1 MCLMQACLTVWVKAS
16 PEQHMQRVMD
26 QGDLRP
32 MRDNRRSMAD
42 LRAIL
47 SSREAL
53 YAQADL
59 QLDTTGRDV
68 EATLEALTR
77 AVTG

>member
-1 MCLMQACLTVWVKAS
+1 
-16 PEQHMQRVMD
+16 
-26 QGDLRP
+26 
-32 MRDNRRSMAD
+32 MRDNRRSMPD

-59 QLDTTGRDV
+59 QLDTSGQDV
-68 EATLEALTR
+68 EATLETLTK
-77 AVTG
+77 AVIG